1 MDTETAGSNSNPRA
15 AELTTITKY
24 SHPSRDLPDSREQLL
39 CYSNTGERTWV
50 QGKSKVSFFFLFFF
64 CLIPQGELKASIFQ
78 NLKRKETWICQT
90 ELKIMDLWCLY
101 KHLTNIWN
109 IYHFPCKHFIWVP
122 SFFGTGYFCSSLV
135 TIVSKFLF
143 SYNFKI

>member
-24 SHPSRDLPDSREQLL
+24 NHPSRDLPDSREQLL
-39 CYSNTGERTWV
+39 CYSNTEERTWV
-50 QGKSKVSFFFLFFF
+50 QGKSKVFFFLFFF
-64 CLIPQGELKASIFQ
+64 CLIPQGERKASIFR

-90 ELKIMDLWCLY
+90 ELKIIDLWCPY

-109 IYHFPCKHFIWVP
+109 IYHFPCKHFIWVACL
-122 SFFGTGYFCSSLV
+122 FWNRL
-135 TIVSKFLF
+135 FLF
-143 SYNFKI
+143 FFLSNNSE